1 MVRLSLVA
9 PEIVR
14 RPARWEFH
22 TRSYVS
28 RGRRPG
34 GSWGLTYRVPAGV
47 DGQYTEIELRPLTSW
62 AVSWQ
67 EGGSA

>member
-14 RPARWEFH
+14 RPERWEFH

-28 RGRRPG
+28 RGRRPD
-34 GSWGLTYRVPAGV
+34 GSWGSTFRVPA
-47 DGQYTEIELRPLTSW
+47 DAAGQYPEIELRMAAGWSVP
-62 AVSWQ
+62 WQ
-67 EGGSA
+67 EDGAA